1 MSKFT
6 YLSPLILLALA
17 CACAAD
23 DGDDAD
29 TGGTESSGAATDP
42 TGDPTDGDA
51 MVDVALEFNG
61 AFGQDVFS
69 CAQSYSGVGTSGSTV
84 DVMDFRFYIHGIELL
99 TKDGVAVPL
108 ELTQD
113 GVWQHEDVAL
123 IDLEDASGSCANGS
137 SDRNSKAVGKA
148 PAGSYDGVRFVL
160 GVPFALNHGD
170 AAVAPSPLNITPLF
184 WSWQGGYK
192 FLRVDLKTAGLDLW
206 AIHLGST
213 GCEMD
218 GDNKVT
224 GCAAENRVT
233 VELTG
238 FDPTLKPITADIAEL
253 LKTADVDLN
262 QMDTAPGCMSEPS
275 DLDCSSVFAAIGLPL
290 AGSPATT
297 QTLFSVR

>member
-1 MSKFT
+1 MFKRT
-6 YLSPLILLALA
+6 YLSPLLLALA
-17 CACAAD
+17 CGCGAD
-23 DGDDAD
+23 GGAD
-29 TGGTESSGAATDP
+29 TETAAGGTESSGVATDP
-42 TGDPTDGDA
+42 TGDPTGGHA

-69 CAQSYSGVGTSGSTV
+69 CTQSYSGAGTSGSTV

-99 TKDGVAVPL
+99 TKDGSAVPL

-123 IDLEDASGSCANGS
+123 LDLEDGSGSCANGS
-137 SDRNSKAVGKA
+137 SDRNSKVVGKA
-148 PAGSYDGVRFVL
+148 PEGTYDGVRFVL

-170 AAVAPSPLNITPLF
+170 AAIAPSPLNITPLF
-184 WSWQGGYK
+184 WNWQGGYK
-192 FLRVDLKTAGLDLW
+192 FLRIDLKTAGLDLW

-224 GCAAENRVT
+224 GCIAENRAT

-238 FDPTLKPITADIAEL
+238 FDPTRKPITADVAEL
-253 LKTADVDLN
+253 LKTADVDVN
-262 QMDTAPGCMSEPS
+262 QMGSAPGCMSEPS
-275 DLDCSSVFAAIGLPL
+275 DMDCSSVFAAFGLPF
-290 AGSPATT
+290 AEPATA
-297 QTLFSVR
+297 QTFFSVR